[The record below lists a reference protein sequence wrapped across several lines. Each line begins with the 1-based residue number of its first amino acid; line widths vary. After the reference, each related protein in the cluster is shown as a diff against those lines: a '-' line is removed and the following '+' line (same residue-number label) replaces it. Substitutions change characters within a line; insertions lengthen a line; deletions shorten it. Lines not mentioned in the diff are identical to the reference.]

1 VQSETQIR
9 RYRFGE
15 FEIDLVEGELRRRGM
30 RLKLNEKPFQV
41 LCVLLEGAGHLVTR
55 DELRQRLWTAD
66 TYVDFD
72 ANLNTALSTLRHKLG
87 DSSDNPAFIE
97 TIPRHGYRFIAPVTP
112 FPEEE
117 NDAAPSQGVEE
128 NRESALQGQ
137 TSSSIPLNKWRRP
150 LGRVLSFAVFLC
162 LVIAAAA
169 LTWVNYFHWQGRPA
183 QGKLTILVTPFE
195 NLSGDIN
202 QEYLG
207 DGLTDEMIT
216 RMGQISPAHLSV
228 IARSTAMRYKH
239 TQKAVDQIAQESRA
253 DYVLEGSVRRQ
264 DDRIRISAQLFR
276 AGEQGSLWTEA
287 YDRDSRGLLII
298 QQEVADRIAHSLS
311 LEVLPAVPGNLAT
324 NPINPEAYDAYLKG
338 LFELNKRTQ
347 EDLRRSISYFQQA
360 MVNDDKFAPAYAAL
374 ASSYSVAAGWAFLS
388 PRESYPRA
396 KVAAQRALSLDE
408 TLADAHAAYAEILH
422 NYEWEWDNAEREY
435 QRALQLNPS
444 SANGHKVY
452 AEYLTH
458 AGRYTDALAE
468 IRKAQ
473 TLDPASLVMSAF
485 VCYVYYHA
493 REYDTAISECG
504 KVLELDPNF
513 MPAHYWRGASRV
525 FTGRYQEAAEDFH
538 RAAELSENASYFLTW
553 MALNYALEG
562 RNAQSREMLQ
572 QLNVDSHQRYVSP
585 YGLASVHLA
594 LGEREQAIALLERAT
609 RERATDTLFLA
620 TAQEFDALHDDTRFD
635 RMMRMVKF
643 PRSAISLAATH
654 PPRSR

>member
-1 VQSETQIR
+1 M
-9 RYRFGE
+9 
-15 FEIDLVEGELRRRGM
+15 EGDLRRQGM

-87 DSSDNPAFIE
+87 DSSDNPVFIE
-97 TIPRHGYRFIAPVTP
+97 TIPRQGYRFIAPVTSIAD
-112 FPEEE
+112 EE
-117 NDAAPSQGVEE
+117 NDAAHRQGGVEE
-128 NRESALQGQ
+128 NREPALEGQ
-137 TSSSIPLNKWRRP
+137 TSSSIPLNKWWHP
-150 LGRVLSFAVFLC
+150 LGRVLPFAAVFLFI
-162 LVIAAAA
+162 VAAAA
-169 LTWVNYFHWQGRPA
+169 VMSWLTYFHWRSQSA

-195 NLSGDIN
+195 NLSGDIS

-216 RMGQISPAHLSV
+216 RLGQISPAHLSV
-228 IARSTAMRYKH
+228 TARSTAMRYKH
-239 TQKAVDQIAQESRA
+239 TQKAVDQIARESHT

-264 DDRIRISAQLFR
+264 GDRIRISAQLFR

-287 YDRDSRGLLII
+287 YDRDSRDLLII

-311 LEVLPAVPGNLAT
+311 LEVLPAVPRNLAT

-360 MVNDDKFAPAYAAL
+360 TVNDDKFAPAYAAL
-374 ASSYSVAAGWAFLS
+374 ASSYNVAAGWAFLS
-388 PRESYPRA
+388 PGESYPRA

-422 NYEWEWDNAEREY
+422 NYEWEWDSAEREY

-525 FTGRYQEAAEDFH
+525 FTGRYQEAAEDFR

-553 MALNYALEG
+553 MALNYAVEG
-562 RNAQSREMLQ
+562 RNAAARETLQ

-594 LGEREQAIALLERAT
+594 LGEREQAIALLERAC

-635 RMMRMVKF
+635 RMISMVKF
-643 PRSAISLAATH
+643 PRSAISLASTH
-654 PPRSR
+654 PPRSK